1 MFPEA
6 SSGQDPPKGAS
17 INYWLNEDKDVELF
31 ITNSSNDT
39 VRTIADKGKKGINRV
54 WWDFMGEKCDPM
66 IMRTKPQYAEWF
78 SIGDERIRNI
88 PSNISIMQPPGTYRV
103 HLESDGTTYSKEL
116 IVIKDPHSEGTIEDI
131 KLQNDLMNKIYND
144 LNTTAMYVNSIESI
158 RRQLI
163 DLKSAL
169 SGNGKDDNLI
179 SEVDNLESKFLDVEK
194 KLLQLKTTGKGQDAV
209 RYQKMI
215 GEKLAYLAENVQISD
230 FKTADSYYEVY
241 KLLHK
246 RLKDV
251 GIEYDNLVSNDLEE
265 FISKMNSQDI
275 NTLVFN

>member
-1 MFPEA
+1 
-6 SSGQDPPKGAS
+6 
-17 INYWLNEDKDVELF
+17 
-31 ITNSSNDT
+31 
-39 VRTIADKGKKGINRV
+39 
-54 WWDFMGEKCDPM
+54 
-66 IMRTKPQYAEWF
+66 
-78 SIGDERIRNI
+78 
-88 PSNISIMQPPGTYRV
+88 
-103 HLESDGTTYSKEL
+103 
-116 IVIKDPHSEGTIEDI
+116 
-131 KLQNDLMNKIYND
+131 MNKIYND

-230 FKTADSYYEVY
+230 FRPADSYYEVY
-241 KLLHK
+241 ELLHK
-246 RLKDV
+246 RLQDV
-251 GIEYDNLVSNDLEE
+251 GLEYDNLVSNDLEE